1 MFFSLLLVVAVVV
14 TDVTGD
20 KPDTGDPGD
29 LDNDDMVGVSGG
41 GGGGVSAIIAEGLEP
56 KWDVMHEVGTYY
68 ENNISSFFFKSSKV
82 LNTTCLKTKN

>member
-1 MFFSLLLVVAVVV
+1 MQGSIFFSLLLVVAVVV

-41 GGGGVSAIIAEGLEP
+41 GGGGVSAIIADGLEP

-68 ENNISSFFFKSSKV
+68 ENDISSFFLQKYEKSV
-82 LNTTCLKTKN
+82 RV